1 MTDNTTVTTPEPPKT
16 PAEASARLTTLQ
28 ADKAWADKLLTGSVA
43 ERREFDAL
51 VELASS
57 GDKVDAAIAG
67 VVPDLA
73 NASGVLPDSGLV
85 LMANVAADLRDKGHA
100 PGVVKQALLGK
111 PVSQDE
117 YTAVKAL
124 RDERMTN
131 KEWSARLLGGD
142 KAAAKEL
149 TLMNIIIANGTVQEN
164 Q

>member
-1 MTDNTTVTTPEPPKT
+1 MLKSEF
-16 PAEASARLTTLQ
+16 SQSL
-28 ADKAWADKLLTGSVA
+28 SVI
-43 ERREFDAL
+43 F
-51 VELASS
+51 
-57 GDKVDAAIAG
+57 AAIAG

-100 PGVVKQALLGK
+100 PEVVKQALLGK

-149 TLMNIIIANGTVQEN
+149 TLMNIIIANGAVQEN